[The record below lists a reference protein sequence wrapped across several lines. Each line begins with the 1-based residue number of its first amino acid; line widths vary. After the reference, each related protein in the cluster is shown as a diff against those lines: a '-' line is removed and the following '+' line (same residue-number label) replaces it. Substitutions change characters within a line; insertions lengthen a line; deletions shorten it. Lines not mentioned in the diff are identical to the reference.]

1 MTVYVAM
8 RDRHVISVHTT
19 ASEAQDAAQ
28 GPNAYVDVRRGI
40 HPNWN
45 RPEWWRKI
53 GI

>member
-19 ASEAQDAAQ
+19 ASEAQDAAI

-40 HPNWN
+40 HRRWLS
-45 RPEWWRKI
+45 RTYWMYL
-53 GI
+53 